1 MNKSLFSGHFLQERL
16 PDLPEWDADPGPVYA
31 ALLPLWEKAQRLGSH
46 WNEAQTEA
54 EFIQPVLELLG
65 WSYTVQAKSNRGG
78 QISRPDYALF
88 LDGAAKEE
96 ATPFQGQDDAF
107 FGRAAA
113 VGEAKQWQRPLSQS
127 GQGGGAAWKGDRN
140 PSHQMVGYLVGSR
153 VAWGILTNGQEWRL
167 YSREVSSVASEFY
180 TVDLAEIFGAP
191 DTVGADPRVRPQD
204 GQAQR
209 PVPTPEQLDAFKRW
223 WLFFRRDAFVAD
235 AQGQNFVERV
245 HSGSA
250 TYARQ
255 ISDKLKEIVF
265 EEVMPAIAGG
275 FVAYRRNETGVQ
287 AESEADLRRIYAASL
302 SLLYKLLFLLYGEAR
317 SLLPME
323 NAGYRY
329 ESLTRMARRFAEWRD
344 QQHPISAATH
354 ATREYDQLRALFHR
368 IDRGDPSLAIPRY
381 NGGLFDPHKPDN
393 AFLESHKLSD
403 RAVAEAVDLLVRDR
417 GEPVDYAFIDVRNLG
432 AIYEGLLENRLRVID
447 AAAGRVEL
455 VNDKGERKASGS
467 YYTPDYIVKYI
478 VEQTLEPILDER
490 AVEFAG
496 AMERVVDVRQRLQG
510 PEGQSANRLLQRE
523 RERWER
529 AAREAFL
536 GITVCDPAM
545 GSGHFLVNAVDY
557 LTDGIIERMEGWRDA
572 HPQTPQAWNPLYR
585 LIGEVRGQI
594 VEEMAAQQIPMDEQ
608 RLDDT
613 ALLTRLVMKRCIY
626 GVDLNGMAVELAKLS
641 LWLHS
646 FTVGAPLSFLDH
658 HLRWGNSLIGADV
671 KTVEN
676 ALNSVEIRRKVSKEA
691 QRMAQ
696 LRGEESR
703 PETVAQQSGFFSGP
717 FAGLLDLTEMMLRV
731 AGGADATLADVRRS
745 AAEFADF
752 ESNLTP
758 YKRVLDL
765 WVSQYFGNSH
775 ALEFIDLYR
784 DEVIPTLRDGRTVSP
799 QYAAAIEQAK
809 ELWQAKRFFHW
820 DLEFP
825 EVFVDL
831 ERRDWKEN
839 PGFDAV
845 IGNPPYLSTALI
857 LQTDRGFFRSNY
869 QSSGKEMNTFGLM
882 TEASIK
888 NTMNGGRIS
897 FIVPDSFLN
906 VSSYLGLR
914 LLMLE
919 RCNLERIL
927 QIYGGVFE
935 QAVIGNSVIFIAA
948 NEQDNQRRNDNLVQI
963 DMTFGE
969 EHFSLSHRVP
979 QEIYINNPELG
990 FFVDNQL
997 AIYTRLNRLHPALLE
1012 YAVVRDGV
1020 KTGSNKTFVSRT
1032 PSEDQRWKP
1041 VLTNSDIDRYLY
1053 VFDGQ
1058 YLLYDRVA
1066 LARPREEWIFI
1077 ADEKII
1083 VRQTGDRVIAAL
1095 DRQQYYSLDNTHL
1108 VLPHVKGCSVAYFL
1122 ALLNSNLL
1130 DFLHQ
1135 CLSGE
1140 SGRVFAQVRIA
1151 NLERLPVKQIDFTTP
1166 ADERAAALAHFHAL
1180 YGLASPPGPLATR
1193 VAGASVG
1200 DAFAPLLA
1208 FVDEQLPPPAGSRTT
1223 HNAPRTDIIHDILAF
1238 LAEQMIELNRAKQSE
1253 MAGFLAWLER
1263 EMGGRVNDLSGKT
1276 TIQNYLGDYQKGDS
1290 HAALGDLL
1298 AVLRKNKR
1306 KVTVDPSSR
1315 AFQEAL
1321 QREYAASLG
1330 KLLPGKAQ
1338 LAFTD
1343 RLIDQIVY
1351 RLYGLTEEE
1360 IGIVEGT
1367 SSHLTGAQV

>member
-1 MNKSLFSGHFLQERL
+1 MNKSLFSGHFLHERL
-16 PDLPEWDADPGPVYA
+16 PAMDEWEADPAPVYA

-107 FGRAAA
+107 FGRAAV

-127 GQGGGAAWKGDRN
+127 GQGSGAAWKSDRN

-180 TVDLAEIFGAP
+180 TVDLAEVFGTGTTAGTGTIYRARTDEYP
-191 DTVGADPRVRPQD
+191 A
-204 GQAQR
+204 
-209 PVPTPEQLDAFKRW
+209 PTPEQMDAFKRW

-275 FVAYRRNETGVQ
+275 FVAYRHNEAGVQ

-317 SLLPME
+317 NLLPME

-329 ESLTRMARRFAEWRD
+329 ESLTAMALRFAEWRD
-344 QQHPISAATH
+344 AQRNISAATH
-354 ATREYDQLRALFHR
+354 ATGEYDRLRALFHR
-368 IDRGDPSLAIPRY
+368 VDRGDPSLGIPRY

-467 YYTPDYIVKYI
+467 YYTPDYIVAYI
-478 VEQTLEPILDER
+478 VEQTLESILDER

-496 AMERVVDVRQRLQG
+496 AMERVVDVRKRLLT
-510 PEGQSANRLLQRE
+510 ATNTNALLQRE
-523 RERWER
+523 REKWER

-557 LTDGIIERMEGWRDA
+557 LTDGIIERMERWRDA

-585 LIGEVRGQI
+585 LIGEVRQQ
-594 VEEMAAQQIPMDEQ
+594 VVDEMTAQAIPIDET

-696 LRGEESR
+696 LRGEDARQES
-703 PETVAQQSGFFSGP
+703 VAQQSGFFSGP

-745 AAEFADF
+745 AQEFADF
-752 ESNLTP
+752 ETNLTP

-784 DEVIPTLRDGRTVSP
+784 DEVIPTLRDGREVSSVH
-799 QYAAAIEQAK
+799 AAAIEQAK
-809 ELWQAKRFFHW
+809 ELWQEKRFFHW

-831 ERRDWKEN
+831 QRRDWKEN

-845 IGNPPYLSTALI
+845 IGNPPYIQLSMESDL
-857 LQTDRGFFRSNY
+857 
-869 QSSGKEMNTFGLM
+869 
-882 TEASIK
+882 
-888 NTMNGGRIS
+888 
-897 FIVPDSFLN
+897 
-906 VSSYLGLR
+906 
-914 LLMLE
+914 
-919 RCNLERIL
+919 
-927 QIYGGVFE
+927 
-935 QAVIGNSVIFIAA
+935 
-948 NEQDNQRRNDNLVQI
+948 
-963 DMTFGE
+963 
-969 EHFSLSHRVP
+969 
-979 QEIYINNPELG
+979 
-990 FFVDNQL
+990 
-997 AIYTRLNRLHPALLE
+997 
-1012 YAVVRDGV
+1012 
-1020 KTGSNKTFVSRT
+1020 
-1032 PSEDQRWKP
+1032 DQ
-1041 VLTNSDIDRYLY
+1041 
-1053 VFDGQ
+1053 
-1058 YLLYDRVA
+1058 
-1066 LARPREEWIFI
+1066 
-1077 ADEKII
+1077 
-1083 VRQTGDRVIAAL
+1083 
-1095 DRQQYYSLDNTHL
+1095 
-1108 VLPHVKGCSVAYFL
+1108 
-1122 ALLNSNLL
+1122 
-1130 DFLHQ
+1130 
-1135 CLSGE
+1135 
-1140 SGRVFAQVRIA
+1140 
-1151 NLERLPVKQIDFTTP
+1151 
-1166 ADERAAALAHFHAL
+1166 
-1180 YGLASPPGPLATR
+1180 
-1193 VAGASVG
+1193 
-1200 DAFAPLLA
+1200 
-1208 FVDEQLPPPAGSRTT
+1208 
-1223 HNAPRTDIIHDILAF
+1223 
-1238 LAEQMIELNRAKQSE
+1238 
-1253 MAGFLAWLER
+1253 
-1263 EMGGRVNDLSGKT
+1263 
-1276 TIQNYLGDYQKGDS
+1276 
-1290 HAALGDLL
+1290 
-1298 AVLRKNKR
+1298 
-1306 KVTVDPSSR
+1306 
-1315 AFQEAL
+1315 
-1321 QREYAASLG
+1321 
-1330 KLLPGKAQ
+1330 
-1338 LAFTD
+1338 
-1343 RLIDQIVY
+1343 
-1351 RLYGLTEEE
+1351 
-1360 IGIVEGT
+1360 
-1367 SSHLTGAQV
+1367 